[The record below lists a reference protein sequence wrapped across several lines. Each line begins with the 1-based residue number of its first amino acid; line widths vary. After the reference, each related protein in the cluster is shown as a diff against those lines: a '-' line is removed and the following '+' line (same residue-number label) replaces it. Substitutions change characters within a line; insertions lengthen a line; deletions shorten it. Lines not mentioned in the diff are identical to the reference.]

1 MRLMTPLARVRGHGS
16 AKEGAHHWWVQR
28 LTAIALIP
36 LSIWFLSS
44 LFSMLPADYDTVV
57 LWFNSPIVTLLM
69 LSMVAALFYHAKLG
83 MQTIIE
89 DYVNSTSAQFTML
102 ILNKL
107 IFLACGVISVLAILT
122 LHITN
127 VGY

>member
-28 LTAIALIP
+28 LTAVALIP
-36 LSIWFLSS
+36 LSIWFMSS
-44 LFSMLPADYDTVV
+44 LFTLMPANYHMVV
-57 LWFNSPIVTLLM
+57 QWFDSPTVTLLM
-69 LSMVAALFYHAKLG
+69 LLLVIALFYHAQLG
-83 MQTIIE
+83 MQVILE
-89 DYVNSTSAQFTML
+89 DYVHDAPFQVIAL

-107 IFLACGVISVLAILT
+107 IFLVFGIITVLAILT

-127 VGY
+127 AGI